1 MKTIVVNLIAG
12 PCSGKSTIA
21 AGLFH
26 KLKQQGIESE
36 MSLEFAKDKVY
47 EESFKTMDDQIY
59 IFGKQ
64 FHRLWRLNGKCQVVI
79 CDSPLPISI
88 FYNKEKSDYFNDF
101 VVEQYNR
108 FNNKMYF
115 IERGDTF
122 QQNGRIQNLEESKVI
137 DKSLIKILDNYHID
151 YKCVHQS
158 KAEELILD
166 EIMKELSAIS

>member
-26 KLKQQGIESE
+26 KLKQQGIEAE

-59 IFGKQ
+59 MFGKQ

-88 FYNKEKSDYFNDF
+88 F
-101 VVEQYNR
+101 
-108 FNNKMYF
+108 
-115 IERGDTF
+115 
-122 QQNGRIQNLEESKVI
+122 
-137 DKSLIKILDNYHID
+137 
-151 YKCVHQS
+151 
-158 KAEELILD
+158 
-166 EIMKELSAIS
+166 

>member
-12 PCSGKSTIA
+12 PCFGKSTIA
-21 AGLFH
+21 AGLFY
-26 KLKQQGIESE
+26 KLKQKGIEAE

-64 FHRLWRLNGKCQVVI
+64 FHRLWRLNGKCQVAI
-79 CDSPLPISI
+79 CDSPLPICI

-115 IERGDTF
+115 IERGNTF
-122 QQNGRIQNLEESKVI
+122 QQNGRIHNLEESKEI
-137 DKSLIKILDNYHID
+137 DKSLIRILDNYHID

-158 KAEELILD
+158 KAEEFILD
-166 EIMKELSAIS
+166 EILKELSAIS